1 MSPSETALE
10 RLEKCA
16 SRGWPATLRRDQ
28 CAEIARR
35 RRYFL
40 EELLMPEATWKR
52 IERAFMARRGA
63 RLSVEEVQALR
74 LWGTV

>member
-1 MSPSETALE
+1 MSSETAIE

-16 SRGWPATLRRDQ
+16 ARGWPATLRRDQ

-35 RRYFL
+35 RRFFL
-40 EELLMPEATWKR
+40 EELRMPEPVWKR

-63 RLSVEEVQALR
+63 RLSVEEVRALR
-74 LWGTV
+74 LWVTV